1 MNKKKPQIKTK
12 TKQTRQ
18 KMVKKKTMIKGKPC
32 NWGLSVQSAVWIKT
46 DAFGTPNSKD
56 KQPNLENFFIL
67 SFSIHFH
74 IISSCPQA
82 Q

>member
-1 MNKKKPQIKTK
+1 MNKKNPQIKTK

-18 KMVKKKTMIKGKPC
+18 KMVKKRMIKGKPC

-56 KQPNLENFFIL
+56 KQPNLENIFIL
-67 SFSIHFH
+67 SFAIHFYV
-74 IISSCPQA
+74 ISSCPQA